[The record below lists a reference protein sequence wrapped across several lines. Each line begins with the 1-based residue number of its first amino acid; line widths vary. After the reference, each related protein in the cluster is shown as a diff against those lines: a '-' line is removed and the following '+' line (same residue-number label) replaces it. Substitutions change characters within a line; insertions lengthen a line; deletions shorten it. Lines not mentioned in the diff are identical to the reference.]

1 MPGGALRVHSRK
13 TETVNTT
20 PPASPDDTF
29 STEDDQ
35 AARLSELAPV
45 GSWTEVLIHGG
56 PRLPHIDPATSLKG
70 WIPMGDDQAATVAEA
85 RTLHGCK

>member
-20 PPASPDDTF
+20 PRRADDTF

-56 PRLPHIDPATSLKG
+56 PRLPH
-70 WIPMGDDQAATVAEA
+70 
-85 RTLHGCK
+85 